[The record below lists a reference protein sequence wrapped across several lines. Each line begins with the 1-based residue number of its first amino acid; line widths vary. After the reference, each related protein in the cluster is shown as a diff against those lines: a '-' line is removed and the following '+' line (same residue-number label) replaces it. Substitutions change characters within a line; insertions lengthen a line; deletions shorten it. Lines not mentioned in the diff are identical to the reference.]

1 MAGRANENA
10 IPYLLLV
17 VFSSITCSPPKTNSM
32 EVIAGFF
39 DSLLGLSA
47 DTLSI
52 YHILMRCVV
61 IYILGIALVRI
72 GKKRFIGKMTAF
84 DMIIAII
91 IGSLL
96 SSAITTTDYFFALL
110 ASSLLL
116 ILLHRLFSNIAA
128 RSDYFGDWIKGHERV
143 VVENGEILWDAMK
156 KSNLSEQDLLQTI
169 RLNARVGEVSKVKI
183 ARLERNGDI
192 SVILKDGVKN

>member
-1 MAGRANENA
+1 
-10 IPYLLLV
+10 
-17 VFSSITCSPPKTNSM
+17 M
-32 EVIAGFF
+32 EDFTGFF

-47 DTLSI
+47 DTLSME
-52 YHILMRCVV
+52 HILVRCMV

-96 SSAITTTDYFFALL
+96 SRAITTTDNFFALL
-110 ASSLLL
+110 ASCLLL
-116 ILLHRLFSNIAA
+116 ILLHRLFSRIAA
-128 RSDYFGDWIKGHERV
+128 GSDKFGNWIKGHERV
-143 VVENGEILWDAMK
+143 VVKDGEILWDAMK

-192 SVILKDGVKN
+192 SIILKEGARD